1 MAAAAAV
8 VDPGLEAAFQATCQ
22 AVARLSVAILDEKQ
36 PERDLGT
43 AGVKLSDIYHAIMLD
58 AIATNPVYKAELE
71 FSGALTAVAVDKARL
86 IVLTTTQDPAHI
98 RSH

>member
-1 MAAAAAV
+1 MKSN
-8 VDPGLEAAFQATCQ
+8 
-22 AVARLSVAILDEKQ
+22 LSGILA
-36 PERDLGT
+36 PL
-43 AGVKLSDIYHAIMLD
+43 ASSYPDIMD
-58 AIATNPVYKAELE
+58 AIATNPIYKAELE

>member
-43 AGVKLSDIYHAIMLD
+43 AGVKLSGYHAIMD
-58 AIATNPVYKAELE
+58 AIATNPIYKAELE
-71 FSGALTAVAVDKARL
+71 FSGALTAVVVDTRFISQPFTL
-86 IVLTTTQDPAHI
+86 
-98 RSH
+98 S

>member
-43 AGVKLSDIYHAIMLD
+43 AGVKLSGYHGRHC
-58 AIATNPVYKAELE
+58 YKAELE
-71 FSGALTAVAVDKARL
+71 FSGALTAVVVDTRFISQPFTL
-86 IVLTTTQDPAHI
+86 
-98 RSH
+98 S